1 MGLRSYTRA
10 YFELIIAGFSMVMA
24 LGLTKAFL
32 PIMALNLDPAGVL
45 VGLATSSWFLF
56 RVFVEIPSGLILV
69 RVGRRRLLVFGLSLG
84 VVSPIICAYANSI
97 FLLIL
102 GMALWGVRAALFFIC
117 STVTLFDL
125 FELGKRGK
133 AVETFQGLEQG
144 MLSVHPSVQF

>member
-1 MGLRSYTRA
+1 
-10 YFELIIAGFSMVMA
+10 MVMA